1 MKTKKQ
7 KKQKKTLTYRIL
19 YPFVRLFFK
28 KQTIL
33 YKQPVSSDEP
43 VVFVC
48 NHAQA
53 FGPMSIILNF
63 DQKVRPW
70 IAADVMFK
78 ETAADFVFVQFFAGN
93 IKKHKRWNMFKSK
106 FVAKILVNLFSNVG
120 GIPVYFDRR
129 LVKTMSQSADILAN
143 GENIVIFGETPK
155 RFSNFVAEISDGCV
169 QVANSYY
176 KKTGK
181 NLKFYPVY
189 TAPKYIT
196 VGEPTVFDGTAP
208 VKEER
213 KRVAEYLRDNMHQL
227 ASELP
232 PFTPIPT
239 YTEEYFAAIE
249 QQEKERQEQAEQ
261 NRANM
266 QNQEHN
272 Q

>member
-1 MKTKKQ
+1 MKT

-19 YPFVRLFFK
+19 YPLVRLFFK

-33 YKQPVSSDEP
+33 YKQAVPDDEP
-43 VVFVC
+43 VVFVA

-53 FGPMSIILNF
+53 FGPIAMTINF
-63 DQKVRPW
+63 DKKARPW

-93 IKKHKRWNMFKSK
+93 IKKHKRWNMLKSK
-106 FVAKILVNLFSNVG
+106 FVGKILVNLFSNVN

-129 LVKTMSQSADILAN
+129 LVKTLAMSADALAN
-143 GENIVIFGETPK
+143 GDNLVIFGETPK
-155 RFSNFVAEISDGCV
+155 RFSKYVAEISDGCI
-169 QVANSYY
+169 QVANNYF

-189 TAPKYIT
+189 IAPKFIT
-196 VGEPTVFDGTAP
+196 VGEPTVFDGNAP

-213 KRVAEYLRDNMHQL
+213 KRVAEYLRDNIHQL
-227 ASELP
+227 ATELP
-232 PFTPIPT
+232 PFEPIPT

-249 QQEKERQEQAEQ
+249 KQEKERQAQAEQ
-261 NRANM
+261 NRANL
-266 QNQEHN
+266 QDKA
-272 Q
+272 